1 MTMTLPRTALSLA
14 IAALLTAP
22 AAAQDASAG
31 TGGDDAQQQEQ
42 HEPQDSHV
50 TTFEAVKVQAEY
62 IPAPLQESSEV
73 VSVLTREDLQR
84 QGDGNAAE
92 ALTRVAGLSMA
103 QGKFI
108 YVRGLDERY
117 SSALLNGSPLPSPE
131 PLKRVVPLDLFPSN
145 VLQTVH
151 VQKTY
156 SARYP
161 GEFGGGVIDVRTV
174 STPDIPFLSLS
185 IGTGGNSE
193 TTFRDGLT
201 HYGSEDDWSGY
212 DDGTRKIPGALRE
225 AMDTSLRI
233 DQGNFSQDQLKV
245 IGRSF
250 VNAPLNLLQATDS
263 IDPDFS
269 FDISGGR
276 AFDLGDGARL
286 GLVAV
291 GGFRNKWQTQA
302 GIQQDGGIENDALAV
317 RSHYDFVATENNAT
331 ANALL
336 GAGLEAGGHK
346 VNLTTMYVHDT
357 SKETRSKHGHD
368 DRAGA
373 DVRDDNTHWFERELV
388 DTQLAGGHV
397 FGEQDQFE
405 VDWRVSHARASRD
418 APYEKGIR
426 YRLVDGYYAHNASQE
441 QNYTR
446 FSNVTDRTDSA
457 GIDFSWNLPTMRMME
472 LRFGAA
478 WLDNERD
485 AWSREFRFLALNGAL
500 PFYAQYQRPDYLF
513 SDYNIS
519 QGWLT
524 LRETTGADGAAAY
537 AAALETR
544 AAYVEF
550 ESDITDTL
558 KGSIGVRYEDATQEV
573 VPVDLFG
580 DQPLAGAP
588 PLENDYFLPALSA
601 TWLFADNMQL
611 RFGASQTI
619 ARPQFRELA
628 PQQYLDLDSD
638 RVFIGNPYLVDSELT
653 NLDLRWEWYF
663 DDGEY
668 FNVGLF
674 HKQIDK
680 PIESIVN
687 EAGSTVQQTF
697 INAPEATI
705 NGVEMDLRMHF
716 GEQWL
721 PGGRLFLGANYT
733 WSDSEVSVGADDLV
747 YPLAG
752 SGAPRP
758 AAELIRDGSRMQGQ
772 SEHLANVQFG
782 YENPDTG
789 SQALLLANYASERI
803 SARGRPGQP
812 DFLQDPGTML
822 DLVLRKQLAWGGT
835 AFTLG
840 FEARNLLGTE
850 YKEYQEL
857 NGSRIDLNRYELGTS
872 YSLSLSVKF

>member
-1 MTMTLPRTALSLA
+1 MTMTLPRSALSLA
-14 IAALLTAP
+14 IAALLAAP
-22 AAAQDASAG
+22 AVAQEAPTS
-31 TGGDDAQQQEQ
+31 DDADPQAQAQAQ
-42 HEPQDSHV
+42 APQDPV
-50 TTFEAVKVQAEY
+50 VPTFDAVQVQGEY

-73 VSVLTREDLQR
+73 VSVLTREDLVR

-185 IGTGGNSE
+185 IGGGGNSE

-201 HYGSEDDWSGY
+201 HYGSEDDWSGF
-212 DDGTRKIPGALRE
+212 DDGTRKMPGALQDAIATGVRV
-225 AMDTSLRI
+225 
-233 DQGNFSQDQLKV
+233 DQGNFSQDQLQA

-250 VNAPLNLLQATDS
+250 VNAPLNLLQATDDV
-263 IDPDFS
+263 DPDFN
-269 FDISGGR
+269 FDVSGGR
-276 AFDLGDGARL
+276 AFDLGGDARL

-302 GIQQDGGIENDALAV
+302 GIQQEGGIESDAIVV
-317 RSHYDFVATENNAT
+317 RSDYDFVATENNAT

-336 GAGLEAGGHK
+336 GAGLEWGDHK

-357 SKETRSKHGHD
+357 SKETRSKHGYSD
-368 DRAGA
+368 LTGA
-373 DVRDDNTHWFERELV
+373 DVRDDNTHWFERELI
-388 DTQLAGGHV
+388 DTQLAGGHF
-397 FGEQDQFE
+397 FGDQDQFE

-446 FSNVTDRTDSA
+446 FGNVTDRTDSA
-457 GIDFSWNLPTMRMME
+457 GVDVKWSLPTMRSMS
-472 LRFGAA
+472 LGFGGA
-478 WLDNERD
+478 WLDNSRD

-500 PFYAQYQRPDYLF
+500 PFHVQYQRPDYLF
-513 SDYNIS
+513 SDYNLS
-519 QGWLT
+519 QGYLT

-537 AAALETR
+537 GAALETR
-544 AAYVEF
+544 AAYVEL

-573 VPVDLFG
+573 VPIDLFA
-580 DQPLAGAP
+580 DQSLTGAA
-588 PLENDYFLPALSA
+588 PLENDYLLPALSA

-611 RFGASQTI
+611 RFGASRTI
-619 ARPQFRELA
+619 SRPQFRELA

-638 RVFIGNPYLVDSELT
+638 RVFIGNPYLVDSELA
-653 NLDLRWEWYF
+653 NFDVRWEWYF
-663 DDGEY
+663 DDAEY
-668 FNVGLF
+668 FNVGVF
-674 HKQIDK
+674 HKQIDR
-680 PIESIVN
+680 PVESIVN
-687 EAGSTVQQTF
+687 EAGATVQQTF
-697 INAPEATI
+697 INAPEATL
-705 NGVEMDLRMHF
+705 NGVEMDLRTYF
-716 GEQWL
+716 GSDWIA
-721 PGGRLFLGANYT
+721 GSRLFLGANYT
-733 WSDSEVSVGADDLV
+733 WSDSEVTVGADDLV

-752 SGAPRP
+752 GGLPRP

-772 SEHLANVQFG
+772 SEHLANLQLG
-782 YENPDTG
+782 IENPNTG
-789 SQALLLANYASERI
+789 SQVTLLANYASERI

-822 DLVLRKQLAWGGT
+822 DLVARKSFDWSGT
-835 AFTLG
+835 AITLG

-857 NGSRIDLNRYELGTS
+857 NGSRIDLNRYKLGTS
-872 YSLSLSVKF
+872 YSFSLNVAF

>member
-1 MTMTLPRTALSLA
+1 MTMTLPRSALSLA
-14 IAALLTAP
+14 IAALLAAP
-22 AAAQDASAG
+22 AAAQEAPTRVEADPQ
-31 TGGDDAQQQEQ
+31 AQAQ
-42 HEPQDSHV
+42 EPQETV
-50 TTFEAVKVQAEY
+50 VPTFDTVKVQGEY

-73 VSVLTREDLQR
+73 VSVLTREDLAR

-185 IGTGGNSE
+185 IGSGGNSE

-201 HYGSEDDWSGY
+201 HYGSEDDWSGF
-212 DDGTRKIPGALRE
+212 DDGTRKMPGALQDAIATGNRV
-225 AMDTSLRI
+225 
-233 DQGNFSQDQLKV
+233 DQGNFSQDELKA

-263 IDPDFS
+263 IDPDFN

-276 AFDLGDGARL
+276 AFDLGGDARL

-302 GIQQDGGIENDALAV
+302 GIQQEGGIENDALAV
-317 RSHYDFVATENNAT
+317 RSDYDFVATENNAT
-331 ANALL
+331 VNALL
-336 GAGLEAGGHK
+336 GAGLEFGGHK

-357 SKETRSKHGHD
+357 SKETRSKQGYSD
-368 DRAGA
+368 LTGA
-373 DVRDDNTHWFERELV
+373 DIRDDNTHWFERELI

-397 FGEQDQFE
+397 FGAQDEFE

-446 FSNVTDRTDSA
+446 FGNVTDRTDSA
-457 GIDFSWNLPTMRMME
+457 GVDVSWNLPTMRMME
-472 LRFGAA
+472 LRFGGA
-478 WLDNERD
+478 WLDNSRD
-485 AWSREFRFLALNGAL
+485 SWSREFRFLALNGAL
-500 PFYAQYQRPDYLF
+500 PFYVQYQRPDFLF
-513 SDYNIS
+513 SDYNLS

-537 AAALETR
+537 AASLETR
-544 AAYVEF
+544 AAYVEL

-573 VPVDLFG
+573 VPIDLFG
-580 DQPLAGAP
+580 NQPLAGAP
-588 PLENDYFLPALSA
+588 ALENDYFLPALSA

-611 RFGASQTI
+611 RLGASQTI

-663 DDGEY
+663 DEGEY
-668 FNVGLF
+668 FNAGVF
-674 HKQIDK
+674 RKQIDR
-680 PIESIVN
+680 PVESIVN
-687 EAGSTVQQTF
+687 EAGATVQQTF
-697 INAPEATI
+697 INAPEATVSGI
-705 NGVEMDLRMHF
+705 ELDLRMNF

-721 PGGRLFLGANYT
+721 PSGRLFLGANYT
-733 WSDSEVSVGADDLV
+733 WSDSEVTVGADDVV

-752 SGAPRP
+752 GGEPRP
-758 AAELIRDGSRMQGQ
+758 ASELIRDGSPMQGQ
-772 SEHLANVQFG
+772 SDHLANLQFG

-789 SQALLLANYASERI
+789 SQAMLLANHASERI

-822 DLVLRKQLAWGGT
+822 DLVLRKRMQWGGT
-835 AFTLG
+835 NLTFG

-872 YSLSLSVKF
+872 YSFSLNVAF